1 MNDYCLDVL
10 RLNCP
15 KVFIDLF
22 KIIRYNINTKT
33 KGSDNMIVNDNR
45 KEKTTQFGYIKCGE
59 TFYDSYEDVHAM
71 KIPSCT
77 DEDGDC
83 NAVAL
88 SNGALLYYECED
100 QVVVTKARIEIYE

>member
-1 MNDYCLDVL
+1 MIL
-10 RLNCP
+10 R
-15 KVFIDLF
+15 
-22 KIIRYNINTKT
+22 
-33 KGSDNMIVNDNR
+33 DNR
-45 KEKTTQFGYIKCGE
+45 KEKTIRFGEIKCGE
-59 TFYDSYEDVHAM
+59 TFYDPYEDIHAM

-100 QVVVTKARIEIYE
+100 QVIATKARVEIYE